1 MSGLR
6 SRAGLK
12 KRLCLD
18 TVLECHIEITPGMR
32 GGKPRLAG
40 TRITVDDVVVMHL
53 RLGQS
58 LPEIAGRY
66 DLDPAAVHAAM
77 AYYYDHRDEI
87 DRSIEADRAYAEAFQ
102 RDNPSLLQDKMRALR
117 AAA

>member
-1 MSGLR
+1 M
-6 SRAGLK
+6 
-12 KRLCLD
+12 D
-18 TVLECHIEITPGMR
+18 TVVECHIEITPGVR

-40 TRITVDDVVVMHL
+40 TRITVDDVVVLHL

-87 DRSIEADRAYAEAFQ
+87 DQSIEAEGACAEAFQ
-102 RDNPSLLQDKMRALR
+102 RDNPSLLQEKMRALR

>member
-1 MSGLR
+1 M
-6 SRAGLK
+6 
-12 KRLCLD
+12 D
-18 TVLECHIEITPGMR
+18 TVFERHIEITGGVR
-32 GGKPRLAG
+32 GGKPRLSG
-40 TRITVDDVVVMHL
+40 TRMTVDDVVVLHL

-87 DRSIEADRAYAEAFQ
+87 DRSIEADRAYVEAFQ
-102 RDNPSLLQDKMRALR
+102 RDNPSLLQEKLRALR